1 VDDEIVEPGTGG
13 RRWVTSADVA
23 REAGVSRA
31 AVSRAFTPG
40 ASVAPETRRR
50 ILAAADAVGYRPNAI
65 ARSLNTRRSG
75 IIGVVITEIANPFY
89 ARLLEALG
97 IALQER
103 GLMPLVSVAPDPEAT
118 DELLVRLLS
127 YQVDGV
133 VVASATL
140 SSGIAAR
147 CAAARTPIVLV
158 DRRAGEHGREAA
170 LVGADNVG
178 GGHLVADLL
187 AAAGHRRHAFLAG
200 IEATSTST
208 ERERGFVSGLAA
220 HGLTLTAREVGRF
233 SYVGGRDAALR
244 LLGRADRPDAVFCAN
259 DEMALGLMDAARAT
273 FGLRIPQDLSV
284 VGFDDTPSA
293 ALASYRLTTVA
304 QDVTELAEAAVTAV
318 QEHTGSVAASARYR
332 LIPCRLV
339 LRESARLP
347 PPPASTLHDP
357 NAMTTAAVPPSGRMP
372 AAG

>member
-1 VDDEIVEPGTGG
+1 MEDEIVKPAGTG

-50 ILAAADAVGYRPNAI
+50 ILAAAQAVGYRPNAI

-75 IIGVVITEIANPFY
+75 IIGIVITEIANPFY

-97 IALQER
+97 IALQGR

-118 DELLVRLLS
+118 DELLARLLS

-158 DRRAGEHGREAA
+158 DRRAGEHAREVA

-178 GGHLVADLL
+178 GGRLVAELL
-187 AAAGHRRHAFLAG
+187 ASAGHRRHAFLAG

-208 ERERGFVSGLAA
+208 ERERGFVAGLAA
-220 HGLTLTAREVGRF
+220 HGLALLAREAGRF
-233 SYVGGRDAALR
+233 SYVGGHDAARR
-244 LLGRADRPDAVFCAN
+244 LLARPDRPDAVFCAN
-259 DEMALGLMDAARAT
+259 DEMALGLMDAARSA
-273 FGLRIPQDLSV
+273 FGLRIPHDLSV

-304 QDVTELAEAAVTAV
+304 QDVTQLAEAAVAAL
-318 QEHTGSVAASARYR
+318 QERAAPSGRTARYR
-332 LIPCRLV
+332 RIPCRLV
-339 LRESARLP
+339 LRDSARLSP
-347 PPPASTLHDP
+347 
-357 NAMTTAAVPPSGRMP
+357 
-372 AAG
+372 